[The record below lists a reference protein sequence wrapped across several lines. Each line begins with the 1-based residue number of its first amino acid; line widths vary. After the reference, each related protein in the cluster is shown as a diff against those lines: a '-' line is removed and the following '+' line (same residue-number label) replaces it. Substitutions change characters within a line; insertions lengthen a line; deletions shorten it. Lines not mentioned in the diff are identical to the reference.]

1 LRIFALGFASRLND
15 DARRYRDFDRSSRRR
30 VSVSAGVALAG
41 KSSRRRL
48 RGVLELPIIFY
59 GDVDN
64 NLANCA
70 SREGAKAR
78 RSRGVIALR

>member
-1 LRIFALGFASRLND
+1 VALFHE
-15 DARRYRDFDRSSRRR
+15 SSRRC
-30 VSVSAGVALAG
+30 
-41 KSSRRRL
+41 L

-59 GDVDN
+59 GDVGDD
-64 NLANCA
+64 LADRA